1 MMSIKKGEKNLV
13 WWVAKTKP
21 QQEFIAIKN
30 LTQQGFINFLPL
42 FNKETKQGNQFTV
55 QPQPL
60 FKGYLFILA
69 NDFAQKNIYLIRS
82 TRGINSLLKINETV
96 LFVLPEIIHHL
107 QLNQTQNQSLITP
120 HFTAGSS
127 VKIISGIY
135 KGIEAIYKMNNGA
148 DRAIVLLSLIQKQT
162 ELDLRKQDLKK
173 T

>member
-1 MMSIKKGEKNLV
+1 MSTKKDEENFV
-13 WWVAKTKP
+13 WWVVKTKP
-21 QQEFIAIKN
+21 QQEFKAEKHLN
-30 LTQQGFINFLPL
+30 QQGFITFCPI
-42 FNKETKQGNQFTV
+42 FNKELKLGNQFTV
-55 QPQPL
+55 KLQPL

-69 NDFAQKNIYLIRS
+69 NDFAQKNVNLIRS
-82 TRGINSLLKINETV
+82 TRGINSMLKINETP

-135 KGIEAIYKMNNGA
+135 KGIEAIYQMDNGA
-148 DRAIVLLSLIQKQT
+148 DRAIILLSLIQKQT
-162 ELDLRKQDLKK
+162 ELNLRKQDLQK